1 MTEPWEKLEAKMR
14 AMPLENLSDAAR
26 RRILGQLEPRRRM
39 FPVVRWIARGA
50 AAAAIVCLAWGA
62 IHFLGNATQPP
73 QKPPG
78 TIVDVEKPPAVT
90 LASDWLVVPTGK
102 ADYKVV
108 DPHLVRLSRG
118 ELMVESAPSAGPV
131 SPIRIETAAGTA
143 SVHGTKFFI
152 GTHELPIDVSPTNN
166 EGEPMTQVA
175 KRQLT
180 RILVLSG
187 VVMLANLQGSISGGA
202 NQLLAAEPG
211 KAPVNYAAAA
221 NSDFGFDFYRQLTN
235 DKNNDGKNMFFSP
248 YSMSA
253 ALAMTAEGARGKTA
267 QEMGNVLR
275 FPGAAKRV
283 GNDAQ
288 LIPWNVA
295 MIHTGIATVSD
306 RLNADSKQYELRV
319 ANSLWGEQ
327 TYPFSPTYLGTI
339 NKYYKTGGIFSVDF
353 LHEFEAARKKI
364 NAWVESTTN
373 QRIKDIL
380 PKGAV
385 DNSTCLVLVNAIYFK
400 GQWHS
405 RLTRRIPRTATSTW
419 RRATS
424 PGLR

>member
-143 SVHGTKFFI
+143 SCTARSFSSGR
-152 GTHELPIDVSPTNN
+152 TN
-166 EGEPMTQVA
+166 
-175 KRQLT
+175 
-180 RILVLSG
+180 
-187 VVMLANLQGSISGGA
+187 
-202 NQLLAAEPG
+202 
-211 KAPVNYAAAA
+211 
-221 NSDFGFDFYRQLTN
+221 
-235 DKNNDGKNMFFSP
+235 
-248 YSMSA
+248 
-253 ALAMTAEGARGKTA
+253 
-267 QEMGNVLR
+267 
-275 FPGAAKRV
+275 
-283 GNDAQ
+283 
-288 LIPWNVA
+288 
-295 MIHTGIATVSD
+295 
-306 RLNADSKQYELRV
+306 
-319 ANSLWGEQ
+319 
-327 TYPFSPTYLGTI
+327 YP
-339 NKYYKTGGIFSVDF
+339 
-353 LHEFEAARKKI
+353 
-364 NAWVESTTN
+364 
-373 QRIKDIL
+373 
-380 PKGAV
+380 
-385 DNSTCLVLVNAIYFK
+385 
-400 GQWHS
+400 
-405 RLTRRIPRTATSTW
+405 
-419 RRATS
+419 
-424 PGLR
+424 